1 MSENLRKL
9 IGLAV
14 MALIVVLGLLIP
26 GEEQVHSFQRNSA
39 VSSVGLPPEGS
50 LPSSL
55 FPYKTDAVQAQI
67 QSQVEKISKVIAD
80 LAAVM
85 KELQA
90 LEPPQPPGEDATE
103 DEHQEYE
110 ELLQAFQQEVAK
122 LNKKLE
128 SLQSKLAKAQAEL
141 NKLQM
146 KDLPQ
151 AQQEDAKALQEW
163 ADTSQEALEKQIE
176 TTGSSLKDR
185 RDPGTKA
192 AIETVELRREDVD
205 AFADCVTKRIGR
217 IRLESHTRNAISGCL
232 QEAPKSPNPGIEI
245 D

>member
-1 MSENLRKL
+1 M
-9 IGLAV
+9 
-14 MALIVVLGLLIP
+14 
-26 GEEQVHSFQRNSA
+26 
-39 VSSVGLPPEGS
+39 
-50 LPSSL
+50 
-55 FPYKTDAVQAQI
+55 
-67 QSQVEKISKVIAD
+67 
-80 LAAVM
+80 
-85 KELQA
+85 
-90 LEPPQPPGEDATE
+90 
-103 DEHQEYE
+103 
-110 ELLQAFQQEVAK
+110 
-122 LNKKLE
+122 NKKLE

-232 QEAPKSPNPGIEI
+232 QEAPKSPKLGIEI

>member
-1 MSENLRKL
+1 MSENLGKL

-26 GEEQVHSFQRNSA
+26 GEEQVNSFQRNSA
-39 VSSVGLPPEGS
+39 VSSVSGQPIS
-50 LPSSL
+50 LPTAPTADKAS
-55 FPYKTDAVQAQI
+55 AVQAKI
-67 QSQVEKISKVIAD
+67 ESQLAKISDITAEIAA
-80 LAAVM
+80 LI
-85 KELQA
+85 KEMQA

-128 SLQSKLAKAQAEL
+128 SLQSKLAKAKAVL
-141 NKLQM
+141 NKLNNV
-146 KDLPQ
+146 DLPQ
-151 AQQEDAKALQEW
+151 AQREDAKALEEW
-163 ADTSQEALEKQIE
+163 AKESQEALEKQAEATI
-176 TTGSSLKDR
+176 SSSKDR
-185 RDPGTKA
+185 RDLTTKV
-192 AIETVELRREDVD
+192 AIETVELRREDVG

-232 QEAPKSPNPGIEI
+232 QEAPKSPKLGIEI

>member
-26 GEEQVHSFQRNSA
+26 GEEQVNSFQRNSA
-39 VSSVGLPPEGS
+39 VSSVSGQPIS
-50 LPSSL
+50 LPTAPTADKAS
-55 FPYKTDAVQAQI
+55 AVQAKI
-67 QSQVEKISKVIAD
+67 ESQVAKISDITAEIAA
-80 LAAVM
+80 LM
-85 KELQA
+85 KEMQA

-103 DEHQEYE
+103 DEDKEYK
-110 ELLQAFQQEVAK
+110 ELLQAFQDKVAE
-122 LNKKLE
+122 LNKKLN
-128 SLQSKLAKAQAEL
+128 SLEGKLAKAQAVL
-141 NKLQM
+141 NKLNNA
-146 KDLPQ
+146 DLPQ
-151 AQQEDAKALQEW
+151 AQREDAKALQER
-163 ADTSQEALEKQIE
+163 ADKSQEALEKQIE

-185 RDPGTKA
+185 RDLGTKA
-192 AIETVELRREDVD
+192 AIETVELRREDVN

-232 QEAPKSPNPGIEI
+232 QEAPKSPKLGIEI